1 LRAHLGDVI
10 VSVERAIVQAE
21 RGRGGQTGDVQW
33 TAVEELLL
41 LTVHG
46 TLHTCGW
53 DHDEPVEEAAM
64 RAMEWRILQSV
75 GGHAELAEPE
85 AASAAGER

>member
-1 LRAHLGDVI
+1 
-10 VSVERAIVQAE
+10 
-21 RGRGGQTGDVQW
+21 
-33 TAVEELLL
+33 LLL